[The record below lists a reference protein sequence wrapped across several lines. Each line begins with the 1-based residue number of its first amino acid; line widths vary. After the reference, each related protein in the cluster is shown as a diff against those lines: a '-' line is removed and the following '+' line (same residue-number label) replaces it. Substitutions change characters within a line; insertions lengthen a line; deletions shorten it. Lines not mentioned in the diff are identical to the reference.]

1 MRLQRRPIPK
11 PPVRRSTNPPKPQL
25 LQTRRQTA
33 EQLNVSIMTV
43 HRMEQRGQL
52 RSIRL
57 NDGHSAR
64 GYHLCSEVEQLVEWL
79 ANGEAVR

>member
-1 MRLQRRPIPK
+1 
-11 PPVRRSTNPPKPQL
+11 L

-33 EQLNVSIMTV
+33 EQLNVSIMTIN
-43 HRMEQRGQL
+43 RMEQRGQL

-57 NDGHSAR
+57 NDSHSAR
-64 GYHLCSEVEQLVEWL
+64 GYHLCSDEQLVEWL